1 MFRQHE
7 SPDKVK
13 AGALALLV
21 HLVLLGGMLISFNWK
36 SAHQILNVTEVE
48 LWDRLPAS
56 KATPRPAPEP
66 KPVIEEKPEPKPE
79 PKPPEQEKPVVQE
92 KPEPKP
98 EPKAEETAEI
108 ELEKKKRALA
118 EKQKQEEAKRL
129 EEKKLA
135 EKKLVEQKKQAEREK
150 LLQAMRD
157 EDLVKADKADS
168 EALKK
173 LQAEVSGESS
183 EKESAAKSAA
193 NTSLVG
199 EYTDKIKAKIRGNV
213 NKALCGGGNPE
224 LRFEIAILPTGELK
238 GAPKL
243 TKSSGNAA
251 CDEAVERAI
260 MASEP
265 LPVPTEASVFVQF
278 RNMTLKFRPND

>member
-1 MFRQHE
+1 M
-7 SPDKVK
+7 
-13 AGALALLV
+13 LV

-48 LWDRLPAS
+48 LWDRLPAP
-56 KATPRPAPEP
+56 KVTPRPAPEP
-66 KPVIEEKPEPKPE
+66 KPVIEEKPEPQPE
-79 PKPPEQEKPVVQE
+79 PKPIVEE

-118 EKQKQEEAKRL
+118 EKQKQEETKRL

-135 EKKLVEQKKQAEREK
+135 EKKLAEQKKQAEREK

-173 LQAEVSGESS
+173 LQAEVSGETS
-183 EKESAAKSAA
+183 EKESAANAAA
-193 NTSLVG
+193 NASLVG

-224 LRFEIAILPTGELK
+224 LRFEIALLPTGELK

-260 MASEP
+260 IASEP
-265 LPVPTEASVFVQF
+265 LPVPTDAGVFAQF
-278 RNMTLKFRPND
+278 RNMNLKFRPND